1 MKTWIIIIISAITGS
16 IASVGMML
24 VFSKHEHPAPLE
36 GPLAAA
42 YTEELFSGRIQQMF
56 YSSAPN
62 DFIVASKVSTP
73 GVVSILA
80 QVGTG
85 NLWERQRFAHS
96 TGSGVVI
103 SPDGFIVTN
112 HHVIDKSS
120 TIKVTLNNKKE
131 YEARLIGS
139 DPSTDLALLKIDAR
153 DLPFLVFGNSDSLQI
168 GEWVLA
174 VGNPF
179 RLESTVTA
187 GIVSAKGRNINILD
201 AADYPIESF
210 IQTDAVVNP
219 GNSGGALVNSLGELV
234 GINTAIITQT
244 GKYEGYSFAVP
255 SNLVQK
261 VVYDLREYG
270 RVQRGLLGVSIANVS
285 SEQAKEFL
293 LPSVN
298 GVVLQRV
305 SPGGAA
311 DLANLKRNDVLISVN
326 EVATNSVPELQEIV
340 GRYRPGDTLN
350 VKYYRRGELQLTKV
364 ILKNPFVTTL
374 ADIGFE
380 LRDFTPEEL
389 KSLDKKGVLVVSI
402 YKGSRIERTNMDPG
416 FVITKVNDKTVET
429 VEQVIKEIRGSRKR
443 VVLEGFY
450 KRYPGEYYYAF
461 SVD

>member
-1 MKTWIIIIISAITGS
+1 
-16 IASVGMML
+16 
-24 VFSKHEHPAPLE
+24 
-36 GPLAAA
+36 
-42 YTEELFSGRIQQMF
+42 
-56 YSSAPN
+56 
-62 DFIVASKVSTP
+62 
-73 GVVSILA
+73 VVSILA

-85 NLWERQRFAHS
+85 NLWERQRFAQS
-96 TGSGVVI
+96 TGSGVII

-131 YEARLIGS
+131 FEARLIGS
-139 DPSTDLALLKIDAR
+139 DPSTDLALLKIDSR

-201 AADYPIESF
+201 ADYPIESF

-234 GINTAIITQT
+234 GINTAIITQS

-293 LPSVN
+293 LPAVN

-311 DLANLKRNDVLISVN
+311 DLAGLKRNDVLVAVN
-326 EVATNSVPELQEIV
+326 GVATSTVPELQEIV

-350 VKYYRRGELQLTKV
+350 VQYYRRGEVQNAKV

-380 LRDFTPEEL
+380 LRDFTLDEL
-389 KSLDKKGVLVVSI
+389 KSMNKKGVLVVSI

-429 VEQVIKEIRGSRKR
+429 VEQVIKEIRNSRKR

>member
-1 MKTWIIIIISAITGS
+1 MKTWMIIIISAITGS
-16 IASVGMML
+16 LVSVVMML
-24 VFSKHEHPAPLE
+24 TFSKHEHPEALE

-62 DFIVASKVSTP
+62 DFITASKVSTP

-120 TIKVTLNNKKE
+120 SIKVTLNNKRE
-131 YEARLIGS
+131 YDARLIGS

-153 DLPFLVFGNSDSLQI
+153 DLSFLVFGNSDSLQI

-201 AADYPIESF
+201 ADYPIESF

-293 LPSVN
+293 LPGVN

-311 DLANLKRNDVLISVN
+311 DLANLKRNDVIISVN
-326 EVATNSVPELQEIV
+326 GVATNTVPELQEIV

-350 VKYYRRGELQLTKV
+350 VRYYRRGELQLTKV

-380 LRDFTPEEL
+380 LRDFTLDEL
-389 KSLDKKGVLVVSI
+389 KSMNKKGVLVVSI

-416 FVITKVNDKTVET
+416 FVITKVNDKMVET
-429 VEQVIKEIRGSRKR
+429 VEQVIKEIRDSRKR